1 MTELKDPI
9 GNRVAKN
16 CPLPFQ
22 QSLTQQQLFTDSA
35 VNWSVLR

>member
-9 GNRVAKN
+9 GNRVVKN

-22 QSLTQQQLFTDSA
+22 QSLTEKQLFNDTT
-35 VNWSVLR
+35 VNWSLLR